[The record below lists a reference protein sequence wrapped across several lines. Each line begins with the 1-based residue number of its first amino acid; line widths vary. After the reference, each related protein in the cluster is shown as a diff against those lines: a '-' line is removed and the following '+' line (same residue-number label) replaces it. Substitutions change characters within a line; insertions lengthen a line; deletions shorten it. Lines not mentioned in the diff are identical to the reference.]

1 MDDHR
6 LTSYGVKL
14 CTQMTYGCALFLTN
28 TCEFK
33 VTWVIKSSNIRIVLQ
48 SNEEYTCKAPL
59 NFAGQ
64 EFITLTMIYTCNIP
78 KQLYKYILKERDL
91 QE

>member
-1 MDDHR
+1 
-6 LTSYGVKL
+6 
-14 CTQMTYGCALFLTN
+14 MTYGCALFLTN

-33 VTWVIKSSNIRIVLQ
+33 VTGVIKVATSELYYNQTKSILCTPSVPK
-48 SNEEYTCKAPL
+48 CKAPL